1 MSKISGLGA
10 ALAGAI
16 GENAERQGVTHW
28 LDTGLPSLNKAI
40 SGRFE
45 DGVPAGRIVEIFGPS
60 SSGKTAIA
68 TRIMISAQ
76 LQGGV
81 AAFFDHE
88 NSFEHEIANQFGLD
102 TDDSDIWSYQ
112 VPDTFEDSMDKAKN
126 FMRIVREFH
135 GPGVPCVI
143 VFDSLASMVPM
154 SAMVDSKGKEK
165 DATTRNMNDNTALA
179 RATSAHFP
187 ALAKLAS
194 KHNVSLI
201 FLNQMR
207 TKIGVMYGD
216 PTTTPGGDS
225 PKYYSSVRIKLGA
238 KIITK
243 GEGAKKQ
250 KVGQEVGAEC
260 IKNKV
265 SYPFKKTSWNFM
277 FGEVG
282 FDVEQAIAD
291 DLVSLGILEVSGAY
305 VVIDGKKMFKSQ
317 AGKYIRDNNKKE
329 EMIAM
334 LLEWEKDNPDSTI

>member
-1 MSKISGLGA
+1 MSASGLGA

-28 LDTGLPSLNKAI
+28 LDTGLPTLNKAI
-40 SGRFE
+40 SGRYA
-45 DGVPAGRIVEIFGPS
+45 DGVPAGRICEIFGPS

-76 LQGGV
+76 QQGGV

-102 TDDSDIWSYQ
+102 TNDPNIWSYQ
-112 VPDTFEDSMDKAKN
+112 VPDTFEDSIDKAKA
-126 FMRIVREFH
+126 FMRIVRQYH
-135 GPGVPCVI
+135 GPDVPCVI

-154 SAMVDSKGKEK
+154 SALVDNKGKEK
-165 DATTRNMNDNTALA
+165 DATKRNMNDNTALA

-194 KHNVSLI
+194 MHNISLI

-225 PKYYSSVRIKLGA
+225 PKYYASVRIKLGA
-238 KIITK
+238 SIISK
-243 GEGAKKQ
+243 GEGKDKH
-250 KVGQEVGAEC
+250 KVGQQVGAEC
-260 IKNKV
+260 VKNKV
-265 SYPFKKTSWNFM
+265 SFPFKKTSWNFM

-282 FDVEQAIAD
+282 FDVEQALVD
-291 DLVSLGILEVSGAY
+291 HMVDLKLIETSGAY
-305 VVIDGKKMFKSQ
+305 VVIDEKKSYKSQ
-317 AGKYIRDNNKKE
+317 GGKFVRENDLKQV
-329 EMIAM
+329 MIET
-334 LLEWEKDNPDSTI
+334 LIQYEKDNPDSTI